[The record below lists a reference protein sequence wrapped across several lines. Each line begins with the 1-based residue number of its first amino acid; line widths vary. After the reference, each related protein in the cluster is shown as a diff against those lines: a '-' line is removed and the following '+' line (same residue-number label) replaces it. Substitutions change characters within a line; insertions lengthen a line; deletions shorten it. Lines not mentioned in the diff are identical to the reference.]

1 MENPLVNITSE
12 GITNPQNLII
22 DHSITHL
29 PNGNK
34 LGIMQLDDE
43 LRFNLPLNKVL
54 LWTFLFSTKPNRLS
68 LNSAYLEFSRP
79 HNNIYLNM
87 LFDSRTFSYAINHT
101 PVLQNGK
108 SVDIDLTQFNHFA
121 FEYVGNKLTLWVN
134 GKSRKSDNISN
145 IQLSSVSMNVDQLGV
160 VSLYNRELNK
170 SEVAEHF
177 VEYQVKNFTND
188 EVLI

>member
-12 GITNPQNLII
+12 GITINSQNLII

-68 LNSAYLEFSRP
+68 LNSAYLEFSKPR
-79 HNNIYLNM
+79 NNIYLDM

-108 SVDIDLTQFNHFA
+108 SIDIDLTQFNHFA

-145 IQLSSVSMNVDQLGV
+145 IQLSSRSMNVDQLGV
-160 VSLYNRELNK
+160 VSLYNHELNK
-170 SEVAEHF
+170 SEVAEQSQ
-177 VEYQVKNFTND
+177 YQVKNFTND